1 MKPLNRYFLL
11 FILFCILNCMLLKA
25 QSDLKKWELDGY
37 ISNLQS
43 AMFQDIDTGSWNTE
57 NMLHNRI
64 NAYWYP
70 SKNIEV
76 SLQAR
81 NRFIYGD
88 FVESFPG
95 YKKTIES
102 DDGFFDLSATIFD
115 GKSYLFNTALDRAWM
130 KLTRGQ
136 FEATI
141 GRQRINW
148 GQTFVWNPNDIFN
161 TYSFFDVDYPER
173 PGSDAVRLQYYTGYT
188 SSVEIAGKIDHRER
202 LTLAGLW
209 RFSKWDYDIQVL
221 GGIMN
226 EQDYV
231 GGFGWSGYIK
241 NTSFRGEAMY
251 AHPMENPGDTTG
263 VFVVSVGGDY
273 TFGNSLFIQI
283 EALYNQ
289 LTSNSNIRG
298 FESFYYQPLSAKR
311 LSFTEYNIFMQ
322 ASYPVTPLF
331 NASLSGIYYPEY
343 SGYYIGPT
351 LKYSL
356 SQNFETSLIIQSFSG
371 EFEAPG
377 LQKQKERRSVTMPYL
392 RFKWSF

>member
-1 MKPLNRYFLL
+1 MFNSMVLD
-11 FILFCILNCMLLKA
+11 A
-25 QSDLKKWELDGY
+25 QTELKKWELNGY
-37 ISNLQS
+37 VSNLQS
-43 AMFQDIDTGSWNTE
+43 AMFEEIDSSRWNTE
-57 NMLHNRI
+57 NTIHNRL
-64 NAYWYP
+64 NFFWYP
-70 SKNIEV
+70 SKQIKL

-81 NRFIYGD
+81 NRLIYGD

-95 YKKTIES
+95 YKEMIDS
-102 DDGFFDLSATIFD
+102 DDGFLDLSENILDGQSYILNAT
-115 GKSYLFNTALDRAWM
+115 LDRAY
-130 KLTRGQ
+130 LQITQGD

-188 SSVEIAGKIDHRER
+188 SSVEISGKINHNEK

-209 RFSKWDYDIQVL
+209 RFSKWDYDLQML

-226 EQDYV
+226 EQDYI
-231 GGFGWSGYIK
+231 GGIGWSGYIK
-241 NTSFRGEAMY
+241 NASFRGEAIY
-251 AHPMENPGDTTG
+251 AHPMDNPGDTTG

-273 TFGNSLFIQI
+273 TFANSLFIQV

-289 LTSNSNIRG
+289 LPGNSTIRG

-311 LSFTEYNIFMQ
+311 LSFTEYNFFVQ

-331 NASLSGIYYPEY
+331 NASLSGIYYPKY
-343 SGYYIGPT
+343 AGYFIGPNLT
-351 LKYSL
+351 YSL
-356 SQNFETSLIIQSFSG
+356 TQNLKTSFIIQSFSG
-371 EFEAPG
+371 EFEQPG
-377 LQKQKERRSVTMPYL
+377 LQEKERRSVTMPYL